1 VNVRVRVNMFAIVAV
16 LLGFG
21 HDDLDV
27 QFGGYSF
34 HELAGKARRLLIR
47 SLIDKEGDASIARDN
62 NTNFHVSS

>member
-1 VNVRVRVNMFAIVAV
+1 MDVGMDMLAIMAV
-16 LLGFG
+16 LLRFG

-27 QFGGYSF
+27 QIGGHRF
-34 HELAGKARRLLIR
+34 HKLAGESCRLVVR